1 MLLSTVFIWF
11 LIVTATAV
19 AIPSLWLVAEAVDPV
34 RSRQRR
40 DAAASGMML
49 SFVIGLVPAAIA
61 FAVAAGLLRGVRG
74 PAGVFVVAGVGTVL
88 IWSLVGA
95 GGLAAVVGERL
106 WPERDGS
113 ALRLPTARGGFLL
126 VGMCLLPVFGWFG
139 LLPALTVTGLGIQL
153 RSRFR
158 RRSTDAAPPDPAAA
172 DGATQRAL
180 PAEHSPS

>member
-40 DAAASGMML
+40 DAAASGMVL

-74 PAGVFVVAGVGTVL
+74 PAGVLVVAGVGVVL
-88 IWSLVGA
+88 MWSLVGA
-95 GGLAAVVGERL
+95 GGIAAVVGERL
-106 WPERDGS
+106 WPAGDGS
-113 ALRLPTARGGFLL
+113 VLRLPTARGGILL

-139 LLPALTVTGLGIQL
+139 LLPVLTVTGLGIQL

-158 RRSTDAAPPDPAAA
+158 RRPQDGLPPVDAAA
-172 DGATQRAL
+172 DNATDRDH
-180 PAEHSPS
+180 PAEHSAP